1 MIGKYSV
8 RSLIFY
14 AEVRNNSVQGGC
26 NDKNWR
32 EGMEGKT
39 FATHLKGAGYRTM
52 YAGKY
57 LNQYG
62 RKNEGGV
69 EHIPAGW
76 DWWAGLVGNSKY
88 EERGK

>member
-1 MIGKYSV
+1 MGGKYSV

-14 AEVRNNSVQGGC
+14 SEVRNNSVQGGC

-39 FATHLKGAGYRTM
+39 FATHLQGAGYRTM

-76 DWWAGLVGNSKY
+76 DWWAGLVGNSK
-88 EERGK
+88 